1 MATRGSGRVMRLA
14 MPIKA
19 MVQRFALL
27 LLLAA
32 SGSLLVLSKADTVL
46 TERARTAVA
55 DVVVPIMATLAEP
68 VAAAN
73 RTADTVN
80 RLIFVYRE
88 NDRLREENA
97 RLRQWRDVA
106 ARLEPENARLR
117 RLLQAGVETPN
128 SFISARVVGD
138 SGGPFV
144 RTWLLAAGQREGVE
158 KGQAIIGDGGLI
170 GRVAEAGQ
178 RSARVLLLTDLN
190 SRIPVAVEG
199 SRARAVL
206 LGDNSPLPRLDYL
219 PAGAEVVVGDR
230 IVTSGDGG
238 LFPAGLPIGQG
249 VAVGDG
255 GIRVQPLVDLD
266 RLEFVRAVQFES
278 PRLSSGGEFGRSGAR
293 R

>member
-128 SFISARVVGD
+128 SFISARV
-138 SGGPFV
+138 
-144 RTWLLAAGQREGVE
+144 
-158 KGQAIIGDGGLI
+158 
-170 GRVAEAGQ
+170 
-178 RSARVLLLTDLN
+178 LLLTDLN

-238 LFPAGLPIGQG
+238 LFPAGLPIGQV